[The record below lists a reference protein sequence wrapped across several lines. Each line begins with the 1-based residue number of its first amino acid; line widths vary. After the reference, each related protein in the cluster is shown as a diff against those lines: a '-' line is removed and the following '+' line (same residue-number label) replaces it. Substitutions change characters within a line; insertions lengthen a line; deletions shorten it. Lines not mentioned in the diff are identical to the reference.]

1 MRIDTIYVGTNEKEI
16 ESTLSAWFSLAEIW
30 GAVMLIDE
38 ADIYL
43 EIRSTG
49 DLQRNSL
56 VSGVYTP
63 ELVDIILD
71 ILQRSSDRWNIT
83 GVSYS

>member
-1 MRIDTIYVGTNEKEI
+1 MLSTRVMEYYTDIHSGTDEKEI
-16 ESTLSAWFSLAEIW
+16 EATLSGWFALAEIW

-43 EIRSTG
+43 EIRNAG

-56 VSGVYTP
+56 VSGK
-63 ELVDIILD
+63 
-71 ILQRSSDRWNIT
+71 
-83 GVSYS
+83 

>member
-1 MRIDTIYVGTNEKEI
+1 
-16 ESTLSAWFSLAEIW
+16 
-30 GAVMLIDE
+30 MLIDE

-56 VSGVYTP
+56 VSGIYTP
-63 ELVDIILD
+63 ELVDIIANMF
-71 ILQRSSDRWNIT
+71 QRFFDLWNIT
-83 GVSYS
+83 GVSYSLRQIVSDRLMMPS